1 MLQLRHYYSY
11 HLVYYRPST
20 FYQVESTSEGLI
32 KLAQPFLRT
41 SKSTSSGTHFH
52 GYSQYSTYICRA
64 GGIDPA
70 APVLARPVF
79 NLVPRPLFS
88 IFICGGGKRLWWISI
103 GRFVLQIPRF
113 WESLIGVDNYKG
125 LFDKVSITIVA
136 CSYVIK

>member
-1 MLQLRHYYSY
+1 MEGLNFKMLQLRHYYSY

-41 SKSTSSGTHFH
+41 SKSTSSGTHFR

-79 NLVPRPLFS
+79 SLVPRPLFS
-88 IFICGGGKRLWWISI
+88 VFICGGGKKALVDLHRTFCSTDS
-103 GRFVLQIPRF
+103 QI
-113 WESLIGVDNYKG
+113 LGVVNR
-125 LFDKVSITIVA
+125 
-136 CSYVIK
+136 C